1 MALDPRNRLR
11 RGRQPPPDYLSG
23 AVQRRLLTMLG
34 SLVLVVLMM
43 RVASRP
49 ESWGWIWRFAD
60 RPASVT
66 PDTAGRSTPTPQP
79 LGERR
84 TSVPPGSVLAVTDD
98 AAPPPQETAAAAPH
112 TLSTGL
118 DRQLLR
124 DVTDDT
130 YFRPQE
136 RDAWIHV
143 LAWLQEA
150 DPATLA
156 PTATQ
161 EVSSLQLLNQMPAY
175 RGRLVCVRGLVRRA
189 ERLPTA
195 TRETELKARW
205 RCWLQDAA
213 GTAPI
218 VIYCLELPAAFPL
231 GADLREPT
239 TFVGVAY
246 KRWPY
251 QAETGLLVA
260 PVVLARTA
268 IWTPQP
274 PAPPPTRLTPRQL
287 LLGILAAT
295 ALSLLAV
302 RFIYSSSLH
311 PRRPSRKSE
320 LPDRLPRPT
329 ADAMG
334 QRPLPAADDT
344 DPDTSRA
351 PVTEPRAE
359 P

>member
-1 MALDPRNRLR
+1 MRRACRL
-11 RGRQPPPDYLSG
+11 
-23 AVQRRLLTMLG
+23 AAT
-34 SLVLVVLMM
+34 
-43 RVASRP
+43 
-49 ESWGWIWRFAD
+49 
-60 RPASVT
+60 
-66 PDTAGRSTPTPQP
+66 QP

-84 TSVPPGSVLAVTDD
+84 KPAPTDGVLALTDD
-98 AAPPPQETAAAAPH
+98 AATPPQETAVAAPH
-112 TLSTGL
+112 TPAAGL
-118 DRQLLR
+118 DPPLLHG
-124 DVTDDT
+124 VTDDT

-143 LAWLQEA
+143 LAWLQGA

-156 PTATQ
+156 PTAHR
-161 EVSSLQLLNQMPAY
+161 EVSSLQLLNQMPVY
-175 RGRLVCVRGLVRRA
+175 RGQLVCVRGLVRRA

-195 TRETELKARW
+195 TRETELQARW

-218 VIYCLELPAAFPL
+218 VIYCLELPTAFPL
-231 GADLREPT
+231 GTDLREPA

-251 QAETGLLVA
+251 QAETGLLAA

-311 PRRPSRKSE
+311 PRRPSRKPE
-320 LPDRLPRPT
+320 LPDRLPLPT
-329 ADAMG
+329 TDAMG
-334 QRPLPAADDT
+334 QRPWQAADDT
-344 DPDTSRA
+344 DTSRA
-351 PVTEPRAE
+351 PVTEPPAE